1 MLAEM
6 NGDTESILER
16 TVTNKISGMAG
27 TNRTLQQNHSQPV
40 IHELH
45 PFALDVSNYG
55 RSSENKTDRSR
66 RVLSQM
72 GHLPE
77 SMFMSSD
84 ESRLLEHQFVRK
96 VDSREKIQTVP
107 LGFDHMDIPLSSTMD
122 NEISEIK
129 RPFSQ
134 LMSVATD
141 EMFSDIPLD
150 STLRNKSASFQ
161 LEGNGLE
168 YDSLASTSLSMAF
181 SGEGVI
187 IILLV
192 IAEVSE
198 LIFLKTGTI
207 WPCSHCVHTVSMY
220 DACFENHTNVNI
232 SFFRYPHQ
240 ICDCFV

>member
-1 MLAEM
+1 M
-6 NGDTESILER
+6 NDDTESILER
-16 TVTNKISGMAG
+16 TVINEIADMAG

-40 IHELH
+40 THELH
-45 PFALDVSNYG
+45 PFALDVSSYG

-77 SMFMSSD
+77 SMLMSSD
-84 ESRLLEHQFVRK
+84 ESELLEHQFVRK

-107 LGFDHMDIPLSSTMD
+107 LEFDHMN

-134 LMSVATD
+134 LSVATD

-161 LEGNGLE
+161 PERNGLE
-168 YDSLASTSLSMAF
+168 YDSLASTSLSLAF
-181 SGEGVI
+181 SGEGM
-187 IILLV
+187 ILLV
-192 IAEVSE
+192 IEVSE
-198 LIFLKTGTI
+198 LIFNRQELLGFFHK
-207 WPCSHCVHTVSMY
+207 CVHTVSIY
-220 DACFENHTNVNI
+220 DTCFNNHIKAV
-232 SFFRYPHQ
+232 P
-240 ICDCFV
+240 

>member
-1 MLAEM
+1 MLTEM
-6 NGDTESILER
+6 NDDTESILER
-16 TVTNKISGMAG
+16 TVINEIADMAG

-40 IHELH
+40 THELH
-45 PFALDVSNYG
+45 PFALDVSSYG

-77 SMFMSSD
+77 SMLMSSD
-84 ESRLLEHQFVRK
+84 ESELLEHQFVRK

-107 LGFDHMDIPLSSTMD
+107 LEFDHMN

-134 LMSVATD
+134 LSVATD

-161 LEGNGLE
+161 PERNGLE
-168 YDSLASTSLSMAF
+168 YDSLASTSLSLAF
-181 SGEGVI
+181 SGEGM
-187 IILLV
+187 ILLV
-192 IAEVSE
+192 IEVSE
-198 LIFLKTGTI
+198 LIFNRQELLGFFHK
-207 WPCSHCVHTVSMY
+207 CVHTVSIY
-220 DACFENHTNVNI
+220 DTCFNNHIKAV
-232 SFFRYPHQ
+232 P
-240 ICDCFV
+240 